1 MFDLK
6 YYAMLSKTEKHFDQ
20 DKTYCMTRKAFHE
33 MEVNY
38 FKHNDL
44 YLSRIANLPD
54 EDPLKIIIVDHYNK
68 FGQNG
73 LTSLFKEI
81 RDSI

>member
-1 MFDLK
+1 
-6 YYAMLSKTEKHFDQ
+6 MLSKSEKYFDE
-20 DKTYCMTRKAFHE
+20 DKANCMTRKAMHE
-33 MEVNY
+33 AGVNY

-54 EDPLKIIIVDHYNK
+54 EDPLKFIILDHYNK

-73 LTSLFKEI
+73 MTSLFKEI